1 MKTEVNRPFL
11 LLIGVLILSAIG
23 LECRLSGVG
32 QPTGKRLEFQVLAMG
47 EIVDSEGTKAGF
59 RTVPFSKAHFG
70 FTGFKA
76 SDGAKLTA
84 MDGQFRSPE
93 EAKRYFEWIVSRCPK
108 ILKRGV
114 KTDSKGKIVGYRA
127 EVLLGV
133 DQKQWAVIRT
143 NGAMFFQ
150 IVSDSLADALEF
162 ERQKGN

>member
-93 EAKRYFEWIVSRCPK
+93 EAKRYFEWIVSRCP
-108 ILKRGV
+108 R
-114 KTDSKGKIVGYRA
+114 
-127 EVLLGV
+127 
-133 DQKQWAVIRT
+133 
-143 NGAMFFQ
+143 
-150 IVSDSLADALEF
+150 SLSEAL
-162 ERQKGN
+162 RLTQKGRSLGIEPKFCSGWIRNSGR